1 MSLKE
6 IEEWQTSME
15 LLEKRKLEM
24 QVETQ
29 LILSARSG
37 LEGSIEHLVEDD
49 KKEKDMLNKK
59 GEILAEELASLLELV
74 RLKETEIAENNA
86 RTHEV
91 QEMISAAISR
101 FHGSQTDIDLKLNSL
116 KEAETIVLLETEAL
130 VSRKCEIDKFISSTE
145 QKDSELR
152 EVIGACSYEVKA
164 CQQSVEMRRNLAS
177 SILKSREDR
186 IGLLKMEEEFLQHI
200 QTLRQQITD
209 ARNSLQVQHFVLLC
223 VTFCVKH

>member
-91 QEMISAAISR
+91 QEMISAAVSR
-101 FHGSQTDIDLKLNSL
+101 FHGSQTNIDLKLNSL

-145 QKDSELR
+145 QRL
-152 EVIGACSYEVKA
+152 
-164 CQQSVEMRRNLAS
+164 
-177 SILKSREDR
+177 
-186 IGLLKMEEEFLQHI
+186 
-200 QTLRQQITD
+200 
-209 ARNSLQVQHFVLLC
+209 
-223 VTFCVKH
+223 